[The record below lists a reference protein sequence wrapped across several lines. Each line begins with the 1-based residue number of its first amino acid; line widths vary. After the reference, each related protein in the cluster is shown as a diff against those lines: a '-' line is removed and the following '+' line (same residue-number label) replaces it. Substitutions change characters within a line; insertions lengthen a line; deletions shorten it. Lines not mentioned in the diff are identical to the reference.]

1 MIAIHS
7 YGAVYT
13 KDINLTLTLGIPYT
27 ISPTTD
33 AGHVGWVYDNNGNLG
48 KYSVSDANAFSI
60 SSKSYSKNGPYYG
73 VYEWYDYTLKP
84 LKTGTY
90 TFKQQI
96 KWTVNKYLETSACN
110 VTYHITVVNVTSI
123 SIPNTLTMDIEE
135 SYSFNPIIAQQGAIA
150 TLTWTSSNS
159 SVATVTNAG
168 KVTAIGVGTA
178 TIKCTAQNGVSAQ
191 CVVSV
196 SPIKA
201 NGISLNSTETELIVG
216 EKQQLEA
223 TITPSNTTDKSITW
237 SSSNKAVAEVSESGL
252 VTAVGAGSCTIKA
265 TTNDGSNLDATCQI
279 DVPSDVL
286 YLNDVVGVPSGTMI
300 VPVYLDNTSDIT
312 GLQFELQLPEG
323 VTVAEGSNGKL
334 QVAMSDRATDQT
346 VVGSKLSNGNY
357 QFVVFSGTSSAL
369 RGNEGAIAYVTLNV
383 AESMAVGEYT
393 IGIKET
399 ELTKTDGTPKHHK
412 DRTSKLTL
420 IEIMNGDNNG
430 DGKVTVTDAVGI
442 VNYILHR
449 APSVFITKA
458 ADVNGDGNITISDAV
473 GVVNIVL
480 NK

>member
-33 AGHVGWVYDNNGNLG
+33 AGHVGWVYDDNGNLG
-48 KYSVSDANAFSI
+48 KYTVSDAKAFSI

-73 VYEWYDYTLKP
+73 VYEWYDYTLTP
-84 LKTGTY
+84 LKTGFF
-90 TFKQQI
+90 TFKQEI
-96 KWTVNKYLETSACN
+96 KWTPSIQTTSACN
-110 VTYHITVVNVTSI
+110 VTYYINVVNVTSI
-123 SIPNTLTMDIEE
+123 SIPNTLTMYAGE
-135 SYSFNPIIAQQGAIA
+135 SYTFNPIIAQQGATA
-150 TLTWTSSNS
+150 TLTWTSSNQA
-159 SVATVTNAG
+159 VATVNANG
-168 KVTAIGVGTA
+168 TVTSVGAGTS

-191 CVVSV
+191 CVVTV
-196 SPIKA
+196 NPVKA
-201 NGISLNSTETELIVG
+201 KGISLDCTEAELIVG
-216 EKQQLEA
+216 EKQQLVA

-237 SSSNKAVAEVSESGL
+237 SSSNEAVAMVNETGF

-265 TTNDGSNLDATCQI
+265 ATNDGSNLDATCHI
-279 DVPSDVL
+279 EVPSDVL
-286 YLNDVVGVPSGTMI
+286 YMNDVVGVPSGTML
-300 VPVYLDNTSDIT
+300 VPVYLDNTSAIT

-323 VTVAEGSNGKL
+323 VTVAEGSNGNL
-334 QVAMSDRATDQT
+334 QATMSDRTTDQAIIS
-346 VVGSKLSNGNY
+346 SKLSNGNY

-369 RGNEGAIAYVTLNV
+369 TGNEGAIAYVTLNV

-393 IGIKET
+393 IEIKEV
-399 ELTKTDGTPKHHK
+399 ELTKTDGTSLHHK
-412 DRTSKLTL
+412 DMTAKLTL
-420 IEIMNGDNNG
+420 TEVITGDING
-430 DGKVTVTDAVGI
+430 DGRVTVTDAVGI

-449 APSVFITKA
+449 APSVFIAKA